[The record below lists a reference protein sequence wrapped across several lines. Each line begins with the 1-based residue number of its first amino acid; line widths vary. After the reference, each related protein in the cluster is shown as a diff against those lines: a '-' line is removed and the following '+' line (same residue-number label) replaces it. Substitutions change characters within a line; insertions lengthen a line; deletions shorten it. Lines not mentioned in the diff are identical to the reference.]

1 MIKNIVFD
9 MGKVLLQYDPHAVCR
24 QYCQSPEEEAVVFRE
39 LFEGPEW
46 VLMDKGEM
54 TPDESLEQIKQR
66 VPEKF
71 HKALT
76 ECLQNW
82 TICMIPVPGAKDF
95 VKEVRNAGYDLYV
108 LSNAAPAFYDYFPK
122 EYPLEIFDDV
132 VVSCDVHKVK
142 PDPAIYL
149 HLLRT
154 NELRSQECLFIDDSP
169 ANVET
174 AKDLG
179 MKAMVFDGDWR
190 KIREELGEGTSE
202 DETIGSSLRR
212 RLSGRRIRI
221 ALAVLIVILLASTLP
236 LAVFYTSDGYRYDKC
251 IRQGIA
257 YMKAGRYDEALG
269 EYSRAI
275 DIDDTQSRPWI
286 LRGDVF
292 ALMGDNA
299 RAVRDYKVA
308 IELGADD
315 EAIQEKIDSLTAA
328 ESRTES
334 TSPDSKPEEEVTNQT
349 VLEVAESEDSLAE
362 YEVTAGV
369 KDMIGYTLYPWDRAV
384 HIRVQTPEMTEP
396 VDETFSQ
403 GFGRNAS
410 CRLFA
415 VDLNTKDSYRN
426 LVAVYESEA
435 GTMTTLFAYR
445 QGEIHEI
452 PFTEGSS
459 GSSFVFGEVP
469 GDGSMYI
476 LQSMQLRLPG
486 SATPVQKRKFT
497 VSQLQ
502 ILLEDPDDQNAGE
515 CQVGHI
521 ENKDGKTFYKQG
533 ITAKLTK
540 SCLVSVDKECTDTTL
555 TLHAGTE
562 VVIDGLYRIPGS
574 APGMIDDA
582 DRDYYTWTNEYG
594 EYEGYYDPYG
604 NFMVGYWGWE
614 GDFVEYGY
622 FDADENYHDIAEYP
636 YPLSDTGTAADDGTD
651 GPFID
656 ADGAFSYHIKS
667 GDYDG
672 WVEAQ
677 YMDQAFGMAAA
688 DTWENQE

>member
-1 MIKNIVFD
+1 
-9 MGKVLLQYDPHAVCR
+9 MGKVLLQYNPRAVCKEF
-24 QYCQSPEEEAVVFRE
+24 CQSPEEEAVVLRE

-54 TPDESLEQIKQR
+54 TPEESLEQIKQR

-71 HKALT
+71 HKALSD
-76 ECLQNW
+76 CLLNW
-82 TICMIPVPGAKDF
+82 TVCMIPVPGAKDF
-95 VKEVRNAGYDLYV
+95 VKEVRKAGYDLYV

-132 VVSCDVHKVK
+132 VVSCDVHKLK
-142 PDPAIYL
+142 PDPSIYL

-154 NELRSQECLFIDDSP
+154 NELRSQECLFIDDSE

-179 MKAMVFDGDWR
+179 MKAMVFDGDWK
-190 KIREELGEGTSE
+190 KIREELGEGDLE
-202 DETIGSSLRR
+202 DETIGENLRR

-257 YMKAGRYDEALG
+257 YKNAGRYEEALS
-269 EYSRAI
+269 EYSKAI

-292 ALMGDNA
+292 TLMGDKT

-308 IELGADD
+308 INLGADD
-315 EAIQEKIDSLTAA
+315 QAIQEKIDALMASESTA
-328 ESRTES
+328 ESRKTDSGTE
-334 TSPDSKPEEEVTNQT
+334 KEVKNQP
-349 VLEVAESEDSLAE
+349 VFEVKESEDSLSE
-362 YEVTAGV
+362 YEVTEGV
-369 KDMIGYTLYPWDRAV
+369 KDKIGYTLYTRSRTI

-396 VDETFSQ
+396 FAETFNQDFS
-403 GFGRNAS
+403 GNVR

-426 LVAVYESEA
+426 LVAVYESET
-435 GTMTTLFAYR
+435 GTMTKLFAYR
-445 QGEIHEI
+445 QGTVAEI
-452 PFTEGSS
+452 PFTEGSF
-459 GSSFVFGEVP
+459 GSTFVYGEVP
-469 GDGSMYI
+469 GDGSLFI
-476 LQSMQLRLPG
+476 LQSMKLRIPG
-486 SATPVQKRKFT
+486 SETPVQKRKFV

-502 ILLEDPDDQNAGE
+502 ILLEDQDDKEAGVS
-515 CQVGHI
+515 QVGYI
-521 ENKDGKTFYKQG
+521 DKKDGKTLYKKG
-533 ITAKLTK
+533 IKAKLQKT
-540 SCLVSVDKECTDTTL
+540 CLVSVDKECTDTTL

-562 VVIDGLYRIPGS
+562 VVIDGLYRIPGTD
-574 APGMIDDA
+574 AGMIEDSE
-582 DRDYYTWTNEYG
+582 RDYYTWTNEYG
-594 EYEGYYDPYG
+594 EYEGYYDRYG
-604 NFMVGYWGWE
+604 NFLIGYWDWN

-622 FDADENYHDIAEYP
+622 FDTAENYHDLAEYP
-636 YPLSDTGTAADDGTD
+636 YSLSSANTAADGTD
-651 GPFID
+651 GAYID
-656 ADGAFSYHIKS
+656 ADGAFSYHITS

-688 DTWENQE
+688 NTWENNE